1 MTFFIFRVTCP
12 WRVPPQPISDRN
24 VGDRA
29 RMLLDQY
36 RKKSQLYKTDVVLAP
51 LGDDFRYDSAREWD
65 LQYQNYKKIMDYI
78 NSTPELNAEVKFGT
92 LEDYFS
98 AMRADATAQ
107 SGGKKAE
114 DFLPSKLPQ
123 CEITLGSVETQ
134 KSYSHF
140 DNISWKQFTF

>member
-1 MTFFIFRVTCP
+1 M
-12 WRVPPQPISDRN
+12 PPQPISDRN

-98 AMRADATAQ
+98 AMRADAAAQ

-114 DFLPSKLPQ
+114 DFLPSKPP
-123 CEITLGSVETQ
+123 
-134 KSYSHF
+134 
-140 DNISWKQFTF
+140 

>member
-1 MTFFIFRVTCP
+1 
-12 WRVPPQPISDRN
+12 
-24 VGDRA
+24 
-29 RMLLDQY
+29 MLLDQY

-123 CEITLGSVETQ
+123 CGITLGSVETQ
-134 KSYSHF
+134 QSYSHF
-140 DNISWKQFTF
+140 DNIS

>member
-1 MTFFIFRVTCP
+1 
-12 WRVPPQPISDRN
+12 
-24 VGDRA
+24 
-29 RMLLDQY
+29 MLLDQY

-92 LEDYFS
+92 LEDYFT
-98 AMRADATAQ
+98 AMRADATTQ

-114 DFLPSKLPQ
+114 DYLPSKFRKLLVNL
-123 CEITLGSVETQ
+123 TNF
-134 KSYSHF
+134 F
-140 DNISWKQFTF
+140 DKNFVKKKGIKNISFKQLQNSLQFDAK